1 MITYLYIVES
11 TSNNGVLRTKL
22 KAISNYLSYRGRDCE
37 INLKVFF
44 ENGRDTDEIKTIM
57 EDSRQNK
64 YISTYGLYE
73 YYDTNELTEAIIR
86 CVYSVNPDYFDG
98 SCVLSSS
105 ELVNGRI
112 LERVSKSVPYFEFDG
127 YNKTF
132 KNCIDCDY
140 LMYTRLSSFIQVEDM
155 FALMNA
161 QDKEFNYPDCADMYK
176 DMWDIYCGKAIGEKN
191 FPLCSICWT
200 KLTNILKS
208 GGGDNMI
215 INNTPIDS
223 ADSNEN
229 RIIKCML
236 KELEKQG
243 YIKNLQFT
251 SDDHVYTIISNKKT
265 KRMFIKAGDLLE
277 AYVYYEACRLEW
289 FDDVQ
294 TGYKFKWEF
303 DDVTNEIDCVLTKD
317 YRSILV
323 ECKSTKMPDEGFYLT
338 LDSLADHFGIGCKK
352 VLIMVTDIHR
362 ESYDKHVSRGKQM
375 DIITISNKN
384 DLLNIGNKLKQIM
397 LSSL

>member
-1 MITYLYIVES
+1 
-11 TSNNGVLRTKL
+11 
-22 KAISNYLSYRGRDCE
+22 
-37 INLKVFF
+37 
-44 ENGRDTDEIKTIM
+44 
-57 EDSRQNK
+57 
-64 YISTYGLYE
+64 
-73 YYDTNELTEAIIR
+73 
-86 CVYSVNPDYFDG
+86 
-98 SCVLSSS
+98 
-105 ELVNGRI
+105 
-112 LERVSKSVPYFEFDG
+112 
-127 YNKTF
+127 
-132 KNCIDCDY
+132 
-140 LMYTRLSSFIQVEDM
+140 
-155 FALMNA
+155 
-161 QDKEFNYPDCADMYK
+161 
-176 DMWDIYCGKAIGEKN
+176 
-191 FPLCSICWT
+191 
-200 KLTNILKS
+200 
-208 GGGDNMI
+208 
-215 INNTPIDS
+215 
-223 ADSNEN
+223 
-229 RIIKCML
+229 
-236 KELEKQG
+236 
-243 YIKNLQFT
+243 
-251 SDDHVYTIISNKKT
+251 
-265 KRMFIKAGDLLE
+265 MFIKAGDLLE